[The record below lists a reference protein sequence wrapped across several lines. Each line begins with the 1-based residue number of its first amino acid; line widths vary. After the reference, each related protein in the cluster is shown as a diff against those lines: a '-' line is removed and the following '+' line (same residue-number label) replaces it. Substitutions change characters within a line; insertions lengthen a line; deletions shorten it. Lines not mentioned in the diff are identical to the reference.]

1 MQVTRTFS
9 HREFGNLGEAT
20 LAVEKGKWALDGQA
34 LPDASV
40 EYLMGFALQS
50 LQDAYAGA
58 KSQQAASAAFDAKR
72 KRLIEGAIG
81 RTAGP
86 AEEPHVRFIRQMVR
100 NALSP
105 DNKARYEQTDAK
117 DRNKF
122 LMGLFTGL
130 PTTKRDRLD
139 AQART
144 AHEASLAAKAA
155 TEFELT
161 I

>member
-20 LAVEKGKWALDGQA
+20 LAVEKGKWMLDGQA
-34 LPDASV
+34 LPDTSV

-58 KSQQAASAAFDAKR
+58 KNQEAAGAAFDAKR
-72 KRLIEGAIG
+72 KRLIEGVIG
-81 RTAGP
+81 RQSGQ

-105 DNKARYEQTDAK
+105 DNKARYETTDAK
-117 DRNKF
+117 ERNKF
-122 LMGLFTGL
+122 LMGLFGGL
-130 PTTKRDRLD
+130 APAKRDRLD

-144 AHEASLAAKAA
+144 AYEASLAAKAA